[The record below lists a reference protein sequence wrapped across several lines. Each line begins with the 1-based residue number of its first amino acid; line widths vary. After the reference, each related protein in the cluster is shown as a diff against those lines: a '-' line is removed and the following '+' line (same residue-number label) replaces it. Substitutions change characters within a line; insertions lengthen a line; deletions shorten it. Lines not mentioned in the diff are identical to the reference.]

1 MATVSPTTV
10 GVNTIG
16 SNTIRPQTVTPT
28 TTRPTTIGSNTKNF
42 SGGTSGGGG
51 AGGDFGSP
59 DADAGGGDTG
69 GLSGGDA
76 GGGGSGSSGGDGL
89 GLIGSST
96 VEVSQTQASWSGS
109 GIAGLQG
116 GQQAIAAALEAIY
129 SKVKCL
135 EVSETGEPTNLPGNP
150 DLKRLEDA
158 IGIDEFPV
166 SVPLS
171 FYGDSDDLTELN
183 NLPEMVSWLAQQV
196 DAVMGQFPAQIQ
208 QTNQAG
214 ETQMIEFKNLAEA
227 LVELYGISAQTA
239 IDADYAAR
247 GMISNT
253 AETVA
258 AKNAAL
264 VTQDYV
270 VANSDHLGY
279 RGNPKVR
286 KVRYSVNPTADT
298 PQEFLQPF
306 EGEIIGW
313 EYQDKGTVKEDLIAL
328 RHSGGIVKAAFSR
341 TAGQLAELGFDAII
355 KEFTQQDDGWDE
367 FIRKWRNPRDP
378 RNLNQEPP
386 RIIDRSQG
394 NEE

>member
-1 MATVSPTTV
+1 MPTVNPNTV

-16 SNTIRPQTVTPT
+16 SNTIRPEPV
-28 TTRPTTIGSNTKNF
+28 RPITIGPFTIGSNTKGF
-42 SGGTSGGGG
+42 GGGTSGGGG
-51 AGGDFGSP
+51 AGGDFGDS
-59 DADAGGGDTG
+59 DGGTVG
-69 GLSGGDA
+69 GAS
-76 GGGGSGSSGGDGL
+76 GGGGSGGDGGDSSSFS
-89 GLIGSST
+89 GSST
-96 VEVSQTQASWSGS
+96 VESTADRITWTGE
-109 GIAGLQG
+109 GIAGLHG
-116 GQQAIAAALEAIY
+116 GQEALAAGIGAVY
-129 SKVKCL
+129 SKVRCL
-135 EVSETGEPTNLPGNP
+135 SVGEGESEVFPPQQV
-150 DLKRLEDA
+150 DLSKLA
-158 IGIDEFPV
+158 SALGVDEFPV

-171 FYGDSDDLTELN
+171 FYGDSDETIQLSN
-183 NLPEMVSWLAQQV
+183 IPEMISWLARQV
-196 DAVMGQFPAQIQ
+196 DAVMGQFPAQIE

-214 ETQMIEFKNLAEA
+214 ETQLVEFKNLAEG

-247 GMISNT
+247 GVISNT

-286 KVRYSVNPTADT
+286 KVRYSVTPTAET

-367 FIRKWRNPRDP
+367 FIRKWRNPIDP
-378 RNLNQEPP
+378 RNLDQEPP